1 MYKIIR
7 IDENG
12 EKSIENC
19 VPCLFNNRKE
29 AAHTVYSDR
38 LHQWD
43 SKKHNELCK
52 KHFGDESQYWS
63 GRKPQLI
70 ESFLK
75 DYLDDESVVLCK
87 IEEHENQSSGYPLWR
102 FDYNKKEVN
111 IN

>member
-43 SKKHNELCK
+43 SKKVIYW
-52 KHFGDESQYWS
+52 QYM
-63 GRKPQLI
+63 RNHLI
-70 ESFLK
+70 FWLIVFECLI
-75 DYLDDESVVLCK
+75 C
-87 IEEHENQSSGYPLWR
+87 ENFIQHLIHWR
-102 FDYNKKEVN
+102 L
-111 IN
+111 